1 MVHKPDGNIRLTLHF
16 TSNGEGK
23 LTSQKI
29 IGKEVEGAGSTAA
42 APAPKPK
49 SADPSE
55 ATPAAGATAVM
66 TCEALVQRYLDLR
79 FAGKD

>member
-42 APAPKPK
+42 APAPKTK